1 MSSAILWYSG
11 SSTVTRSVNNMG
23 KILFVDDE
31 SNIRRL
37 VGYDLKTA
45 GYEYT
50 LCEDGQQAYEA
61 IAKDNYDVI
70 VIDWMMPRMSGIE
83 LVERLRKEGNEAVL
97 IMLTAKDEEDNLLE
111 AFEAGVDDYVTK
123 PFSSRELMARIVAHL
138 RRIHQKQNK
147 TLRFGPISMDL
158 TRRVVNVGKQSVE
171 LTKKEFELL
180 EFFLKNPNIVL
191 SRDTILNEI
200 WNFDYDGDTRIVDVH
215 IFKLRS
221 KFQDTGVAIRS
232 SRGIGYILEES
243 K

>member
-1 MSSAILWYSG
+1 MS
-11 SSTVTRSVNNMG
+11 

-45 GYEYT
+45 GYDYV

-61 IAKDNYDVI
+61 ASKDVFDVI

-83 LVERLRKEGNEAVL
+83 LVERLRKEGNTSIL
-97 IMLTAKDEEDNLLE
+97 IMLTAKDEEESLLE

-123 PFSSRELMARIVAHL
+123 PFSSRELIARITAHQ
-138 RRIHQKQNK
+138 RRIGQKQTK
-147 TLRFGPISMDL
+147 TLVFGPIVMDL
-158 TRRVVNVGKQSVE
+158 TRRDVLIDKKLID

-221 KFQDTGVAIRS
+221 KLSASSASIRS
-232 SRGIGYILEES
+232 SRGIGYILEEN